1 MPMQSFDKRPTKRQ
15 LACWK
20 KTSRLF
26 PPRKTQPSMVWKN
39 KGKQKT
45 SHLTVNGR
53 LEFRRTV
60 FWNESHGTV
69 VPMDILL
76 GIESSHHSLGVRE
89 ICCRECLNNAFVP
102 ASENIQRLAQ
112 LDISSSVVRQIVEH
126 EGTELSR
133 AQHKQR
139 NLVYRFLTQFVLFVI
154 SLDPEMLS

>member
-1 MPMQSFDKRPTKRQ
+1 
-15 LACWK
+15 
-20 KTSRLF
+20 
-26 PPRKTQPSMVWKN
+26 MVWKN

-139 NLVYRFLTQFVLFVI
+139 NLVYRFLTQFVLFEI
-154 SLDPEMLS
+154 SLDSEMLS